1 MVSVLDSEAHFEQ
14 KVKEVGI
21 TSPNLAVLKNRG
33 FKTLSQVAYMVS
45 QPGVPMPEADFNTF
59 CATHF
64 ASFSIGEISSLRR
77 LIFESQTLTVASLR
91 LQVSDPDA
99 SSKQKMPEAERDVR
113 LGNLRRSL
121 PGLAIE
127 GHMEPARCLLDAAA
141 RIEASNQLVYI
152 PPEKSVSRLFEVAQ
166 AKSST
171 KQVEIEASRLV
182 IKDAAEPLE
191 APVNGSMAVY
201 DALRRRGLAL
211 CFANLVSW
219 TPYERYI
226 NSLFQH
232 LHRGLCWAHLIEQ
245 NVRPR
250 PSPGDPLPLDTK
262 LQAAL
267 ESYHVSF
274 ELIPLPLPPPKRK
287 ESWPDRPAKASKG
300 NSKGFQTGKGK
311 GKSGKA
317 ASSAKPFIKI
327 PWAIRSKGG
336 TAETPDGARI
346 CFDYTLG
353 ECKQGETCTRGK
365 HVCAICYGNH
375 RMVDHPKS

>member
-64 ASFSIGEISSLRR
+64 GSFSIGEISSLRR

-121 PGLAIE
+121 PGLTIE
-127 GHMEPARCLLDAAA
+127 GHMEPARCLLDATA

-166 AKSST
+166 AKPST
-171 KQVEIEASRLV
+171 KQVEIEASKLV
-182 IKDAAEPLE
+182 IKDSSDPLE
-191 APVNGSMAVY
+191 APVNGSMAVF
-201 DALRRRGLAL
+201 DAFRRRGLAL
-211 CFANLVSW
+211 CFANLVHWS
-219 TPYERYI
+219 
-226 NSLFQH
+226 
-232 LHRGLCWAHLIEQ
+232 
-245 NVRPR
+245 
-250 PSPGDPLPLDTK
+250 
-262 LQAAL
+262 
-267 ESYHVSF
+267 SYDMRN
-274 ELIPLPLPPPKRK
+274 I
-287 ESWPDRPAKASKG
+287 
-300 NSKGFQTGKGK
+300 
-311 GKSGKA
+311 
-317 ASSAKPFIKI
+317 
-327 PWAIRSKGG
+327 
-336 TAETPDGARI
+336 
-346 CFDYTLG
+346 
-353 ECKQGETCTRGK
+353 
-365 HVCAICYGNH
+365 
-375 RMVDHPKS
+375 